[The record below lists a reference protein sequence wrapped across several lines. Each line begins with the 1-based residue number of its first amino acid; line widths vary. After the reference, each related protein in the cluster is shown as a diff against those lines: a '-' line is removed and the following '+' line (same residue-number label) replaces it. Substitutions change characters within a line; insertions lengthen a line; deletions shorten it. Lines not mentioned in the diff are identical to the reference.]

1 MGSPCMYYG
10 DEIGMTG
17 GKDPGCRKCMEWNS
31 TKQDLDLFNHV
42 KKLIALRSSEK
53 LLANEGTFQFLNHQL
68 TKLVVYRKYT
78 SNKNVVVLINPTN
91 EAESY
96 ILPFNIENQEVIDVW
111 NNTTLQM
118 PESKEITI
126 EPYGF
131 SILSLNGQF
140 N

>member
-17 GKDPGCRKCMEWNS
+17 GKDPGCRKCMEWDS
-31 TKQDLDLFNHV
+31 TKQDLDLFNHL
-42 KKLIALRSSEK
+42 KKLISLRSSEK
-53 LLANEGTFQFLNHQL
+53 LLANEGTFQFLNHNL

-78 SNKNVVVLINPTN
+78 STKNVVVLINPTN
-91 EAESY
+91 ESESY
-96 ILPFNIENQEVIDVW
+96 ILPFSIDNQEVRDEW
-111 NNTTLQM
+111 NNSTVQM

-131 SILSLNGQF
+131 SILSFKGQLS
-140 N
+140 